1 MTPEQQKRAEEYR
14 EKIRQER
21 ARKKHMTTEEFYE
34 QMAQS
39 MGMKLKFI
47 KKKEDEYL
55 QTLQR

>member
-14 EKIRQER
+14 EKVREER

-47 KKKEDEYL
+47 KKEEDD
-55 QTLQR
+55 T